1 MDDFQKMVKMADS
14 IEKAATM
21 MVYCDHIA
29 ALARRALTHSYDG
42 LLSNISPV
50 QHDEEDGRL
59 VSHRKTIEITDVN
72 GRKYRLTVEEV

>member
-14 IEKAATM
+14 VEKANTL

-29 ALARRALTHSYDG
+29 ALARWALTHSYDG
-42 LLSNISPV
+42 LISNISPV
-50 QHDEEDGRL
+50 KHHEEDGRL
-59 VSHRKTIEITDVN
+59 VSHKKVIEITDVN